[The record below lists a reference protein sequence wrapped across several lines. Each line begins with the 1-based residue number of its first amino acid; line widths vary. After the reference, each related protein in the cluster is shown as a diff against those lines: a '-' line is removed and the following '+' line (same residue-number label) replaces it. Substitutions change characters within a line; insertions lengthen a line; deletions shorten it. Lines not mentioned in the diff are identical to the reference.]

1 MVTHVRDVAVPDV
14 SKTFAT
20 KMAPALGA
28 VHKIG
33 REINVINAFS
43 HITDLTVPNRAVSIA
58 YKAHATM
65 RRGSAHMGAKQDSTE
80 TCATVNVGGVHRA
93 VTGKWGIVANIV
105 QLEDLGNCMKEHAT
119 KGV

>member
-1 MVTHVRDVAVPDV
+1 
-14 SKTFAT
+14 
-20 KMAPALGA
+20 
-28 VHKIG
+28 
-33 REINVINAFS
+33 
-43 HITDLTVPNRAVSIA
+43 
-58 YKAHATM
+58 
-65 RRGSAHMGAKQDSTE
+65 MGAKQDFTE